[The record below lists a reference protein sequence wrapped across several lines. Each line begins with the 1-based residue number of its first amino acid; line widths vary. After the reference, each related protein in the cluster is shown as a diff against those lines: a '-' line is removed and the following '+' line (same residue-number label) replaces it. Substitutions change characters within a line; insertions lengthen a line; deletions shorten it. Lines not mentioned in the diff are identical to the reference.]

1 MQSAGGRPV
10 PEFLANCEEACVK
23 DIFESPTVWSPRRD
37 AQNLSVSLIDGS
49 LEIEQ
54 DGFVAVKVPVKFA
67 EIACCHM
74 SELPSCGT
82 GFTES
87 SLLAVMPEGTPGSTE
102 EAQYRRPVW
111 ILLVHADVMKMIESM
126 TAAGAIRTDLFDVYA
141 IGKFVLGKG
150 SFAQVHFAYPR
161 GQQHEQGQEKDNQN
175 TQEIVAKTFIPR
187 SSGQAQHAKD
197 EAAALLA
204 IGSHPNIVSFHGIF
218 ATSSDTGKQWAL
230 LLGYCAAGNLLH
242 CLQTSGVFK
251 ISPAKHLAGSML
263 SALAHVHSRGYMHRD
278 VKPENVLIDTTGR
291 FILGDCGAAVQVFQG
306 RLYQMC
312 GTPGYLAPEVL
323 NGGHY
328 NELIDLFSLGAMMHL
343 CICGRRLFPGQS
355 SKDFFKCNVEGR
367 IDLNLHASKYLSA
380 AGLEFLSRLLAREPS
395 TRPSAQDALGQEWF
409 NEDNEEKAVKVSSMR
424 EMSKISSGDDDFYR
438 ERCYFSQCDRNQH
451 IRYDRARNSEPGGS
465 PKSSK
470 SSVMSSFKGILRRP
484 GRGRG
489 STLTKIVPITPEE
502 NSFQGPDSAPRGSSH
517 KAHASQNN
525 VFGRTFK
532 ALAWMR
538 GARQPQSHVPQKDLL
553 E

>member
-1 MQSAGGRPV
+1 MQSAGGRPF

-161 GQQHEQGQEKDNQN
+161 GQQHKQGQEKDNQN
-175 TQEIVAKTFIPR
+175 TQEIVAKTFIPC

-218 ATSSDTGKQWAL
+218 ATSSDT
-230 LLGYCAAGNLLH
+230 
-242 CLQTSGVFK
+242 
-251 ISPAKHLAGSML
+251 
-263 SALAHVHSRGYMHRD
+263 
-278 VKPENVLIDTTGR
+278 VLR
-291 FILGDCGAAVQVFQG
+291 HAVSQVVTKG
-306 RLYQMC
+306 G
-312 GTPGYLAPEVL
+312 GT
-323 NGGHY
+323 
-328 NELIDLFSLGAMMHL
+328 L
-343 CICGRRLFPGQS
+343 CTVGRRRVQRVDGLPSRS
-355 SKDFFKCNVEGR
+355 SE
-367 IDLNLHASKYLSA
+367 ST
-380 AGLEFLSRLLAREPS
+380 AGL
-395 TRPSAQDALGQEWF
+395 
-409 NEDNEEKAVKVSSMR
+409 
-424 EMSKISSGDDDFYR
+424 
-438 ERCYFSQCDRNQH
+438 
-451 IRYDRARNSEPGGS
+451 
-465 PKSSK
+465 
-470 SSVMSSFKGILRRP
+470 LRRQRN
-484 GRGRG
+484 RG
-489 STLTKIVPITPEE
+489 
-502 NSFQGPDSAPRGSSH
+502 
-517 KAHASQNN
+517 
-525 VFGRTFK
+525 
-532 ALAWMR
+532 W
-538 GARQPQSHVPQKDLL
+538 
-553 E
+553 